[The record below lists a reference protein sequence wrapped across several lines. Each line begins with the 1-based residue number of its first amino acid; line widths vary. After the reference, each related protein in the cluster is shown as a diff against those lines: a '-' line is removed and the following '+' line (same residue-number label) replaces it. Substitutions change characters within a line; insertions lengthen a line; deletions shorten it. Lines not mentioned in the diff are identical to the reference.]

1 MARGALLF
9 SRPGSTLVV
18 MLLAVLAC
26 GLCAVAGP
34 DDRDATILVAQ
45 ATPR

>member
-1 MARGALLF
+1 MARGVLL

-26 GLCAVAGP
+26 GLCTVGAP
-34 DDRDATILVAQ
+34 EDRDTTILVAL
-45 ATPR
+45 APH